1 MRKDALRRWPKRILV
16 ACPGEWSRRARSGSD
31 FSPAQLCLNAISLAT
46 TARVSSDVLPLDSD
60 KTQRFRQWLH
70 GVAVKLTLLIALS
83 VSAGCRVGPDYRP
96 PSPPCLQAAY
106 RLADGDGVPIADA
119 DLTYWW
125 TVFEDPL
132 LHDLIIE
139 AGHQNYDLWQAY
151 YRIQEARAQW
161 RIVRG
166 GLLPQVENVDS
177 YEFRQNSANANQFVP
192 LGNAN
197 RGFNL
202 LSAGLEASW
211 EIDVFGRIRRS
222 LEASTYNIGAQDAA
236 HRDVK
241 VILLGDIAATYTT
254 IRTLQRRLE
263 IAQDNLELQQ
273 ETLSRVTRRV
283 EAGLARPLDQHLAE
297 SNVHLTGAT
306 IPQLRFL
313 LEASINRLA
322 VLIGTAPSQD
332 LVDRLGEG
340 PIPASPFPVHPG
352 FPGELLR
359 RRPDIRQTEQ
369 QVAAANARIG
379 SAIADYY
386 PQFTIT
392 GDVSVD
398 SRTLSSLFTSSSLAY
413 TVGPSARWNL
423 LNFGRISGNVDLQR
437 ARFQE
442 AVAAYRQSILLAVEE
457 VENGLASYREE
468 VARRASLA
476 EAVKALSKAVTLS
489 QSEYQSGLVQFQ
501 TVLDAERQLL
511 LAQGNLADA
520 EGAVTLSVIQIFKAL
535 GGGWDA
541 DLCNAMPMMASTIE
555 ETEQR

>member
-1 MRKDALRRWPKRILV
+1 MRKDAPPNLLAAPPVGLIDQRSRYVSRRIGRSRQFFVRLDSKPIRHAFLNAGERAGTVERRERLERWPRMVRV
-16 ACPGEWSRRARSGSD
+16 A
-31 FSPAQLCLNAISLAT
+31 
-46 TARVSSDVLPLDSD
+46 
-60 KTQRFRQWLH
+60 
-70 GVAVKLTLLIALS
+70 LTLL
-83 VSAGCRVGPDYRP
+83 VSLTLTSGCCVGPNYRRPTGP
-96 PSPPCLQAAY
+96 PLQAAY
-106 RLADGDGVPIADA
+106 RLDEASGEPIADEE
-119 DLTYWW
+119 LTYWW

-132 LHDLIIE
+132 LHDLIVE

-166 GLLPQVENVDS
+166 GLLPQVYNADS

-192 LGNAN
+192 LGNVS

-236 HRDVK
+236 HRDIK
-241 VILLGDIAATYTT
+241 VILLADIASTYTT
-254 IRTLQRRLE
+254 MRTLQRRLE
-263 IAQDNLELQQ
+263 IAQENLELQK
-273 ETLSRVTRRV
+273 ETLSRVTHRV
-283 EAGLARPLDQHLAE
+283 QAGLARPLDEHLAE

-306 IPQLRFL
+306 VPQLRFL

-322 VLIGTAPSQD
+322 VLIGTTPSME
-332 LVDRLGEG
+332 LVDRLGAG

-352 FPGELLR
+352 FPGDLLR

-379 SAIADYY
+379 SAIAEYY

-398 SRTLSSLFTSSSLAY
+398 SRTLSSLFTTSSLAY
-413 TVGPSARWNL
+413 TVGPGARWNL
-423 LNFGRISGNVDLQR
+423 LNFGRIAGNVDLQR

-468 VARRASLA
+468 IARRAALT
-476 EAVKALSKAVTLS
+476 EAVDALSKAVTLS

-520 EGAVTLSVIQIFKAL
+520 DGAVTLSVIQIYKAL

-541 DLCNAMPMMASTIE
+541 DLCSATPIMAS
-555 ETEQR
+555 ETASTQRR